1 MIAGSVG
8 SLESAPLVAI
18 RQLNIELWGV
28 GGKESKFWSGAF
40 FLQFSLALLCVLEGV
55 C

>member
-8 SLESAPLVAI
+8 SSEGAPLVAI
-18 RQLNIELWGV
+18 RQLNIELWGA
-28 GGKESKFWSGAF
+28 GGKECNFWSGAF
-40 FLQFSLALLCVLEGV
+40 FLQLSLALLCALEGV